1 MMWNGRWLNKTL
13 FGYCAA
19 IAGCWV
25 LAIAAGWTLPASQF
39 DDYVYDMMLRLNPPA
54 ERMPE
59 AVVLA
64 IDDATLNAMGGQRN
78 LREILAQAI
87 EMASREEP
95 RVLASDILLADN
107 TDEAEDA
114 RLEKAMSGAKNL
126 ILPVN
131 TTISGRED
139 RWEEPLERFRK
150 YAAATGQ
157 VELERQRK
165 DGVTRRISLEW
176 VAAHR
181 RYWALSLE
189 AFRISRGGG
198 PILESR
204 DDVQTG
210 GIVIPARRTPEYHR
224 MLRLRYTRNPIPSV
238 SVRALKEDPSLGRM
252 LRGKVVFVGVTS
264 QSLTPDRVLTPNGD
278 SMSGVDVH
286 AEAFE
291 TIRRGQFLR
300 DVSDSTTL
308 GFCAAAAALAG
319 LIFWFAAG
327 WPAYL
332 SAGALLAFV
341 HGAPFLFFSRGFV
354 FPYVAPAAAAWLTI
368 AAAASY
374 QHFIV
379 RRRLRRAEAQRA
391 RYQQAIHF
399 VTHEMRTP
407 LTAIQGSSELMGRY
421 NLNDEKRKQMAG
433 LIHTESKRLARMIQT
448 FLDVE
453 KLSDGQMELKH
464 EPVLLEA
471 AVEACLA
478 RTLPLAE
485 KKNIAIHREAAF
497 PGTIFGDGELIEYA
511 IYNLLTNAVKYSPAG
526 TEVRVFS
533 ARKRDTVSLSI
544 ADQGIGMDAKELK
557 QIFRKFYR
565 TKRAEATG
573 EAGTGIGLSIVE
585 QIVTTH
591 GGRMEVTSEPG
602 HGSCFTVTFPAA

>member
-1 MMWNGRWLNKTL
+1 M
-13 FGYCAA
+13 
-19 IAGCWV
+19 GCWV

-54 ERMPE
+54 EQTPE
-59 AVVLA
+59 AAVLA

-87 EMASREEP
+87 EMASRAEP

-107 TDEAEDA
+107 ADEAEDA

-131 TTISGRED
+131 TTISGGED
-139 RWEEPLERFRK
+139 RWEEPLGRFRK

-210 GIVIPARRTPEYHR
+210 GIVIPAHRTPEYHR
-224 MLRLRYTRNPIPSV
+224 MLRLRYTSRPIPSV
-238 SVRALKEDPSLGRM
+238 SVRALKEDSSLGRV

-291 TIRRGQFLR
+291 TIRRGRFLR
-300 DVSDSTTL
+300 DVSDSAML
-308 GFCAAAAALAG
+308 GFCATVAALAG

-327 WPAYL
+327 WLAYL
-332 SAGALLAFV
+332 SAALLLAFV
-341 HGAPFLFFSRGFV
+341 HGAPFLFFSRGIV
-354 FPYVAPAAAAWLTI
+354 FPYVAPAATAWLTV

-379 RRRLRRAEAQRA
+379 RRRLRRAEAEKA

-421 NLNDEKRKQMAG
+421 NFNDEKRKQIAG
-433 LIHTESKRLARMIQT
+433 LIHTESKRLGRMIQT

-471 AVEACLA
+471 AVEACLVRA
-478 RTLPLAE
+478 QPLAE
-485 KKNIAIHREAAF
+485 RKKIAIHREAAF

-526 TEVRVFS
+526 TEVRVYS
-533 ARKRDTVSLSI
+533 ARKRDTISLSI

-573 EAGTGIGLSIVE
+573 EVGTGIGLSIVE
-585 QIVTTH
+585 QIVSTH